1 MATIS
6 FYCSASN
13 TNGTATATA
22 RVQVTFTYS
31 TSNADATYSVTA
43 SQLSI
48 SSISYSGSSDI
59 TNRQNAALNL
69 SSKVRNLTFS
79 LSFDNKQIFSK
90 SSCSIGGTYT
100 VSGTQ
105 SVNKT
110 TSTQAKTLKATG
122 TTGGGS
128 STHTINVPTLT
139 TYTISFNADGG
150 TGAPGNQTKYYNTA
164 LTLSGTKPSKTGY
177 TFSQWHGSNNVN
189 YAAGG
194 IVAAGV
200 NQNVT
205 LTAQWNINTY
215 TVSYNANG
223 GTGTLP
229 PNQIKTYNVALSPLS
244 DGNTLSQTH
253 HLLDHWNTAQNN
265 SGSSYDLGGT
275 LSASVNQATTLY
287 AQWLYVEPKVNIKSI
302 DRIKGDYI
310 HTTDGE
316 IISGKTYY
324 AQSTSSSHDG
334 TLNKPHQYDSTI
346 PNNNPRAEG
355 LYEASSNRIDKM
367 DEATSAI
374 IEADFT
380 WTNTFHNTQIRLQQ
394 PIVQVANGEN
404 SSFYPHVLWYT
415 NPELTMAVDWSTTTS
430 PITLYGYID
439 DMFETQQSYPIY
451 ITPKNELNG
460 SLLDTGTTISY
471 TLSSAYYTI
480 DFLAGGEG
488 LAFGMAS
495 TQAGFYCGMNALFR
509 DRSGVMRALS
519 DFFYPVGSYYETSL
533 PPTGSTLTDH
543 FNPNESWEGIWKLEI
558 EGMVHVSGVGSSG
571 TYGVSSNNTNT
582 VDANDHVGVKQGG
595 AATVALTPAQTATKN
610 HSHTMGHT
618 HTMAH
623 THTGPSHAHG
633 AAAANY
639 YFHTSS
645 DAQGADTVGA
655 ISGSGY
661 KIPRSAESATWNRN
675 QLTGYAGTGNTGA
688 ASNSTTSNSSITSTG
703 GQTEAN
709 GSAHENMMPYICVY
723 RWHRIA

>member
-1 MATIS
+1 MPTYNSIS
-6 FYCSASN
+6 CH
-13 TNGTATATA
+13 
-22 RVQVTFTYS
+22 
-31 TSNADATYSVTA
+31 ATYS
-43 SQLSI
+43 
-48 SSISYSGSSDI
+48 
-59 TNRQNAALNL
+59 ALNGNWTTTP
-69 SSKVRNLTFS
+69 SSEYYTLTSYRRAVTITLASAPTPNTGYHWNKYTISTSS
-79 LSFDNKQIFSK
+79 LVNV
-90 SSCSIGGTYT
+90 SSTTGQPGNSITVSATYLDPQSTMTGSASVYITGHCVANTYT
-100 VSGTQ
+100 VNYYGNGATSGSTAA
-105 SVNKT
+105 
-110 TSTQAKTLKATG
+110 TSHTYG
-122 TTGGGS
+122 TS
-128 STHTINVPTLT
+128 SNLR
-139 TYTISFNADGG
+139 SNGFAR
-150 TGAPGNQTKYYNTA
+150 
-164 LTLSGTKPSKTGY
+164 TGY
-177 TFSQWHGSNNVN
+177 TFKGWSTSSSATTPTYTNGQSVLNLTSTNGGTVN
-189 YAAGG
+189 LYA
-194 IVAAGV
+194 VW
-200 NQNVT
+200 Q
-205 LTAQWNINTY
+205 INTY
-215 TVSYNANG
+215 TISYNANG
-223 GTGTLP
+223 GIGTLP
-229 PNQIKTYNVALSPLS
+229 SNQTKTYNVALSPLS

-253 HLLDHWNTAQNN
+253 YLLDHWNTAQNN
-265 SGSSYDLGGT
+265 NGSSYDLGGT

-287 AQWLYVEPKVNIKSI
+287 AQWIYIEPKVNIKSI

-310 HTTDGE
+310 HTTDSE

-346 PNNNPRAEG
+346 PNSNPRAEG

-415 NPELTMAVDWSTTTS
+415 NPELTTAVDWSTTTS

-439 DMFETQQSYPIY
+439 DMFDTQQSYPIY

-471 TLSSAYYTI
+471 TLASAYYTI

-509 DRSGVMRALS
+509 DKSGVMRALF
-519 DFFYPVGSYYETSL
+519 DFFYPVGSYYETSDENFY
-533 PPTGSTLTDH
+533 PSTVWGGT
-543 FNPNESWEGIWKLEI
+543 WVLETM
-558 EGMVHVSGVGSSG
+558 GLVHVSGDTTGSYAVNATFTNGG
-571 TYGVSSNNTNT
+571 TDNKGQQ
-582 VDANDHVGVKQGG
+582 QGG

-655 ISGSGY
+655 LSGSGY

-688 ASNSTTSNSSITSTG
+688 SSAANTGASSAANTG